1 MDINKIKEN
10 KLKYILQFSVPSII
24 AMLFQTVITV
34 TDAYFVGNNVGE
46 NALAAINLGLPVL
59 YLFLGIGLCVGVG
72 GSVIS
77 GRMLGQ
83 RDNKK
88 ASLVFSYTLVIS
100 FVLCIILSILVLFL
114 FNPLLNVLRADGE
127 LSLYFRDY
135 YQTMLM
141 TYPLMVL
148 GTVLGMFIR
157 TDGKPEIYMSVS
169 FVGCI
174 INAVMDY
181 LFVGVLY
188 MGVRGSAIAS
198 LMVQIITVAIELIY
212 FISPQRSMHF
222 VRFSFDKDI
231 NREIFI
237 NGSSEFIGEMSG
249 AISMFAFNYVLMK
262 YAGSQG
268 VAAFTILG
276 FAVYGF
282 SMITLGFGQGI
293 IPLVSILWGADEKRA
308 AMEIRVITNKIVFA
322 SGVFFALIFG
332 IFGNSY
338 ASIFGS
344 GETVS
349 AMVLSGFRIYAVT
362 FMTMGFN
369 VITSMYFSGCGD
381 ALSSAIISA
390 LRGLVLLLLFVFILP
405 ALWGMM
411 GIWLIAPVTEVLTAV
426 VSLFLIKRQKRLDKG
441 RRNHERYGQY

>member
-83 RDNKK
+83 RDSKK

-114 FNPLLNVLRADGE
+114 FKPLLNVLRAGGE

-181 LFVGVLY
+181 LFVSVLY

-212 FISPQRSMHF
+212 FINPQRSMHF
-222 VRFSFDKDI
+222 VRFSFDKDTS
-231 NREIFI
+231 REIFI

-308 AMEIRVITNKIVFA
+308 AM
-322 SGVFFALIFG
+322 
-332 IFGNSY
+332 
-338 ASIFGS
+338 
-344 GETVS
+344 
-349 AMVLSGFRIYAVT
+349 
-362 FMTMGFN
+362 
-369 VITSMYFSGCGD
+369 
-381 ALSSAIISA
+381 
-390 LRGLVLLLLFVFILP
+390 
-405 ALWGMM
+405 
-411 GIWLIAPVTEVLTAV
+411 
-426 VSLFLIKRQKRLDKG
+426 
-441 RRNHERYGQY
+441 

>member
-10 KLKYILQFSVPSII
+10 KLKYILHFSVPSII

-114 FNPLLNVLRADGE
+114 FKPLLNVLRAGGE

-174 INAVMDY
+174 INAATDY
-181 LFVGVLY
+181 LFVSVLY

-212 FISPQRSMHF
+212 FMNPQRSMRF
-222 VRFSFDKDI
+222 VRFNFDKDI

-262 YAGSQG
+262 YAGGQG

-282 SMITLGFGQGI
+282 SMIILGFGQGI
-293 IPLVSILWGADEKRA
+293 IPLVSILWGADEKCA
-308 AMEIRVITNKIVFA
+308 AMEIRVITNKIVFV

-349 AMVLSGFRIYAVT
+349 AMVLSGFRIYVLT

-369 VITSMYFSGCGD
+369 VIASMYFSGCGD

-441 RRNHERYGQY
+441 R